1 MTSQEP
7 QEEPSI
13 IDVTTVTVAPI
24 LVVLVAGYVIG
35 ILVLVIERYVQRD
48 TLNNWARQSV
58 RRWQQNKY

>member
-1 MTSQEP
+1 MTSHEP
-7 QEEPSI
+7 EEEPSI
-13 IDVTTVTVAPI
+13 IDVSTVTVAPI

-58 RRWQQNKY
+58 RRWRQNEY